1 MSACNCF
8 VAQHPKATEISEAL
22 QSGEDPRL
30 VATRFGFG
38 KSKAYEHRQHLRAA
52 GATAT
57 PARPAA
63 APPAPP
69 AAPPLAAVPPVE
81 PFRGTVEPRVE
92 SGGMNE
98 PTNVPTGAITS
109 RARPA
114 EAPQGAPLSRYA
126 TAVAA
131 CVELIMDSRWR
142 AGHVDAL
149 AQKYGLAKSSARSA
163 HAEAVRHIQLNM
175 GDYVARQ
182 AVSASYVTQQRDDAK
197 AQSRTAMRH
206 AERWRGQETEAQAA
220 ADKLTGP
227 ERFAALDQAARF
239 GMLATKYDLAA
250 EKWSAQGLAHQRHLD
265 DVLCLRTP
273 SLTQVNV
280 GGGGDG
286 LALLEKFGGLLAE
299 RFRDRPDVLREIE
312 AAVSAASGGG
322 GEVIDATGEAA

>member
-1 MSACNCF
+1 MDDKSSCGCF
-8 VAQHPKATEISEAL
+8 VAQHPKAAEISEAL
-22 QSGEDPRL
+22 RSGEDPRL
-30 VATRFGFG
+30 VAARFGFG
-38 KSKAYEHRQHLRAA
+38 KSMAYEHRQHLR
-52 GATAT
+52 GLATQ
-57 PARPAA
+57 A
-63 APPAPP
+63 APAKPPAPAPAPP
-69 AAPPLAAVPPVE
+69 AAPVPPVE

-92 SGGMNE
+92 SGGMSE

-109 RARPA
+109 RARPG
-114 EAPQGAPLSRYA
+114 EAPQGPPLSRYA

-322 GEVIDATGEAA
+322 GDVIDATGEAA